1 MIWIQHE
8 YVARYGLGCFLR
20 HTHIYT
26 HWCHHVDP
34 RKIIPATFHSA
45 RKPCLSLLQTLSG
58 SLSQY
63 LYRNWESCMCKC
75 GCICIW
81 DNILIDTWIIQK
93 TRHFVWSIWYSPM
106 VDTWTEPSF
115 FLGGSVLMQSMIW
128 QTMSL
133 GACSGEMDELM
144 SASPKKGFK
153 SNPQKSLRFPHK
165 KN

>member
-1 MIWIQHE
+1 MS
-8 YVARYGLGCFLR
+8 

-75 GCICIW
+75 GCIL
-81 DNILIDTWIIQK
+81 DNILTDTWIIQK

-133 GACSGEMDELM
+133 GTCSGEMDELM
-144 SASPKKGFK
+144 SSLPKKRSFK

-165 KN
+165 KKLTNNFRLVKIWCF